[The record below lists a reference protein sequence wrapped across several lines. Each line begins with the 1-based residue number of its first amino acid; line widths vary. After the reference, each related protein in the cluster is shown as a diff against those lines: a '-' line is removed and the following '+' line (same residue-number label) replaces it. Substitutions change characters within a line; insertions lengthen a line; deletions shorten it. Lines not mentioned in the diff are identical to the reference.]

1 MSADAFG
8 DRKKHL
14 KPRNLSHRFTG
25 SYEPF
30 EMGVGT
36 ELKSS
41 KSSVCNYPP
50 SFLSIP
56 DNSSY

>member
-14 KPRNLSHRFTG
+14 KPWNLSQRFTG
-25 SYEPF
+25 SREPF
-30 EMGVGT
+30 EVGVGT

-41 KSSVCNYPP
+41 KSSVCSYPP
-50 SFLSIP
+50 SSLSIP
-56 DNSSY
+56 DNSFC